1 MRRLVVVSCF
11 FLRWGNCFTSNPI
24 INQTDRAQK
33 GVELV
38 GSFVVSRSENFQHF
52 VISLVLVRLCVRSW
66 WTSFDQVHCQNI
78 LWKISKS
85 DFLAGTYRKK
95 PSAKEK
101 CSGPKS
107 GRIACQARKV
117 SPGLLCR
124 GVAKWCC
131 EWKRRKKC
139 IIEKAVSK
147 VHPSSPSL
155 RCWLASF
162 SNLLGHWKRGKTK
175 IGSSDKE
182 KCAVWDYC
190 CEINESSAPQKSR
203 VDSME

>member
-1 MRRLVVVSCF
+1 MR
-11 FLRWGNCFTSNPI
+11 
-24 INQTDRAQK
+24 
-33 GVELV
+33 
-38 GSFVVSRSENFQHF
+38 SFVVDQFRSSALSKHPVANQQ
-52 VISLVLVRLCVRSW
+52 VR
-66 WTSFDQVHCQNI
+66 
-78 LWKISKS
+78 
-85 DFLAGTYRKK
+85 FLAGTYRKK
-95 PSAKEK
+95 SSAKEK

-117 SPGLLCR
+117 SPGLPCR